1 MQGSMWGMEDLKRC
15 FGIRKF
21 QGNFKQLEGKRW
33 KTIGFQ
39 QNLPGPRVVAH
50 FAMKVPENLQGNPNS
65 RPCGQVQGCGQAQ
78 CPLTISPEAFLGL
91 SGAPKSPPHLN
102 VIGPGHQHEK
112 QRKTNQ
118 KQQEHLT
125 KNNRKAQE
133 HLSKTPDLLTLSPDL
148 LPSGGTASLFLWGRI
163 KTNFKKASGKPKK
176 ANDIKQ
182 AVRKPKGTIRTN
194 MIGKPTRKQQE
205 DPGLART
212 LRKLVAS
219 RKNKR
224 AVVSSHRSRRDRG
237 RS

>member
-1 MQGSMWGMEDLKRC
+1 
-15 FGIRKF
+15 
-21 QGNFKQLEGKRW
+21 
-33 KTIGFQ
+33 
-39 QNLPGPRVVAH
+39 
-50 FAMKVPENLQGNPNS
+50 MKVPENLQGNPNS

-148 LPSGGTASLFLWGRI
+148 LPSGGTASFFCG
-163 KTNFKKASGKPKK
+163 
-176 ANDIKQ
+176 
-182 AVRKPKGTIRTN
+182 
-194 MIGKPTRKQQE
+194 E
-205 DPGLART
+205 GLKHI
-212 LRKLVAS
+212 LRKLQGNL
-219 RKNKR
+219 RKPMTLGKP
-224 AVVSSHRSRRDRG
+224 
-237 RS
+237 